1 MPVGG
6 SVEEGVAILLVLR
19 GAMSERPRAPAACMK
34 LWSGGVGLPSRV
46 CVRPAASRPTC
57 VVPREL
63 REPASKTLGSHRVCP
78 GHSKSNRH

>member
-6 SVEEGVAILLVLR
+6 SVDEGVVILLVMR

-46 CVRPAASRPTC
+46 CVRPR
-57 VVPREL
+57 
-63 REPASKTLGSHRVCP
+63 RVRCWMALSSVQD
-78 GHSKSNRH
+78 H

>member
-6 SVEEGVAILLVLR
+6 SVDEGVAILLVLR

-46 CVRPAASRPTC
+46 CGRLAAC
-57 VVPREL
+57 VVGHYL
-63 REPASKTLGSHRVCP
+63 AYKTTSKQSRSYFTGPHQSK
-78 GHSKSNRH
+78 KSNRH